1 MTEPYALGR
10 EPTAPVL
17 PGKVVV
23 REREDQVFDTL
34 AAELFLHA
42 VECVRTFGDFHL
54 AIGAGRFQEQLCRRL
69 MIDPAVRALPWK
81 RTHVW
86 ASAEGAGGR
95 GFMEIVD
102 LLADHAGIPDS
113 NVHIPVFAEGDP
125 AEQYQ
130 DRLRRTLAWREKGQ
144 DRLDMVVLA
153 LRSDG
158 RLSGLEPAWTGR
170 EADDLIA
177 PIDGAEATGGLTMTP
192 RLVNASRFIAIGA
205 TGREVRPAVEAAA
218 ASGGIGCGGAI
229 RPIAGVLRWYLDPE
243 ACPA

>member
-10 EPTAPVL
+10 EPITPDL
-17 PGKVVV
+17 PGKVIV
-23 REREDQVFDTL
+23 RDREDQVFDTL

-54 AIGAGRFQEQLCRRL
+54 AIGTGRFQEQLCRRL
-69 MIDPAVRALPWK
+69 MTDPAVRALPWK

-86 ASAEGAGGR
+86 ASAAGGAGR

-102 LLADHAGIPDS
+102 LLADHAGIPES
-113 NVHIPVFAEGDP
+113 NVHIPESNADDP
-125 AEQYQ
+125 AGEYQ

-158 RLSGLEPAWTGR
+158 RLSGLEPASAGR
-170 EADDLIA
+170 DEDDLIA
-177 PIDGAEATGGLTMTP
+177 PIGHAGTVGGLTMTP

-205 TGREVRPAVEAAA
+205 TGREVRPAVEATA